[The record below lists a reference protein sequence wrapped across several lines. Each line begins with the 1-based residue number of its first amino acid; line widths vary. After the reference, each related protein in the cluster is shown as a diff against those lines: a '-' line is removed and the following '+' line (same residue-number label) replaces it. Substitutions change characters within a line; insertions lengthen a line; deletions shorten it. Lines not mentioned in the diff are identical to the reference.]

1 MSDFELR
8 SAIQIRAAYAV
19 RKYVRP
25 TGPKDRSFVMSFERD
40 GTDELYNQGVDEPR
54 PVLCV
59 EDNDANFALIKLVLE
74 KTGRWIVARA
84 SDVEQA
90 RLALAAARPDVVL
103 LDLDLPGVGG
113 LELAREIK
121 TSEAW
126 RSIPI
131 IVVSASVMRQ
141 EHVQAREA
149 GCEFFVE
156 KPFDINQ
163 LREIVAKAID
173 QR

>member
-1 MSDFELR
+1 MT
-8 SAIQIRAAYAV
+8 
-19 RKYVRP
+19 P
-25 TGPKDRSFVMSFERD
+25 DRD
-40 GTDELYNQGVDEPR
+40 DTDELYNQGVDAPR

-74 KTGRWIVARA
+74 KTGQWIVTRA

-90 RLALAAARPDVVL
+90 RAALDEQLPDVML

-121 TSEAW
+121 ASENW
-126 RSIPI
+126 RGIPI

-141 EHVQAREA
+141 EHALAREA
-149 GCEFFVE
+149 GCAYFIE
-156 KPFDINQ
+156 KPFDIAM
-163 LREIVAKAID
+163 LRSIVAKAAAESGT
-173 QR
+173 